1 MKDIA
6 FKQVLDTEGN
16 FTHLELIQ
24 DTNIIRIKFGNS
36 FAQGNHTFVWEV
48 LKETIDTIAD
58 RIAKDAGAKL
68 DG

>member
-6 FKQVLDTEGN
+6 FKQVLDNEGN

-24 DTNIIRIKFGNS
+24 DTNIITLKFGNS

-48 LKETIDTIAD
+48 LRETIDTIAD
-58 RIAKDAGAKL
+58 RVAIESGAKL
-68 DG
+68 NA